1 MKKCR
6 CKCRRAGGGRAMLAP
21 TAKDQEVKRL
31 KEELDE
37 ALDMLATMTE
47 ALRRLVRP
55 EASGMGSPAPTAKGN
70 RDVQT
75 VKECQDW
82 LISEYDLEVKRL
94 TEERDKAIEELE
106 FWGEAFAHETEDVGF
121 LKAEIGRLKRDKQEL
136 LGELRRMKHE
146 NEMLWNYRVN
156 RERKGY

>member
-6 CKCRRAGGGRAMLAP
+6 CKCRRAGGRAMLAP
-21 TAKDQEVKRL
+21 TAK
-31 KEELDE
+31 
-37 ALDMLATMTE
+37 
-47 ALRRLVRP
+47 
-55 EASGMGSPAPTAKGN
+55 GN
-70 RDVQT
+70 RDAQT

-82 LISEYDLEVKRL
+82 LISEYDLELKRL

-106 FWGEAFAHETEDVGF
+106 FWGEVFARETEDVGI
-121 LKAEIGRLKRDKQEL
+121 LKAEVGRLKRDKQEL

>member
-6 CKCRRAGGGRAMLAP
+6 CKCRRAGGRAMLAP

-31 KEELDE
+31 KGELNE

-55 EASGMGSPAPTAKGN
+55 EASGPGSPATTEKG
-70 RDVQT
+70 
-75 VKECQDW
+75 
-82 LISEYDLEVKRL
+82 
-94 TEERDKAIEELE
+94 
-106 FWGEAFAHETEDVGF
+106 
-121 LKAEIGRLKRDKQEL
+121 
-136 LGELRRMKHE
+136 
-146 NEMLWNYRVN
+146 N

>member
-6 CKCRRAGGGRAMLAP
+6 CKCRKRAGGRAML
-21 TAKDQEVKRL
+21 
-31 KEELDE
+31 
-37 ALDMLATMTE
+37 
-47 ALRRLVRP
+47 
-55 EASGMGSPAPTAKGN
+55 APTAKGN

-82 LISEYDLEVKRL
+82 LIGEYDLEVKRL
-94 TEERDKAIEELE
+94 TAERDKAIKELE
-106 FWGEAFAHETEDVGF
+106 FWTAAFAHEPEDVAA
-121 LKAEIGRLKRDKQEL
+121 LKKENLQLKRDKREL
-136 LGELRRMKHE
+136 LAELRRMKHE

>member
-6 CKCRRAGGGRAMLAP
+6 CKCRRAGGRAMLAP
-21 TAKDQEVKRL
+21 TE
-31 KEELDE
+31 
-37 ALDMLATMTE
+37 
-47 ALRRLVRP
+47 
-55 EASGMGSPAPTAKGN
+55 KGN

-94 TEERDKAIEELE
+94 TAERDKAIEELE
-106 FWGEAFAHETEDVGF
+106 FWGKAFAHEPEDVAA
-121 LKAEIGRLKRDKQEL
+121 LKKEKLQLKRDKQEL
-136 LGELRRMKHE
+136 LEELRRMKHE